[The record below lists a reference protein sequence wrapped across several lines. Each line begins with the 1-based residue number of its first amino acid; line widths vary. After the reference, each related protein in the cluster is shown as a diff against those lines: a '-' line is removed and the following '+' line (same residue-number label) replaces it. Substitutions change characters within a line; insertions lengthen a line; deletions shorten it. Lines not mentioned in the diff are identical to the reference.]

1 MFLPKETPSFYR
13 RLIQAFLTFIGAWP
27 NYGTKLS
34 CPFKYASSLTV
45 VTQSASSKND
55 KNVTLQFC
63 VLHGNHKY
71 KKYRFSV
78 TSKNQQIFINY

>member
-1 MFLPKETPSFYR
+1 MFLLKETPSFYR